1 MARAFAPGMVAAG
14 WSRIIN
20 ISGLGARQ
28 TSSVVGSVRNVAVV
42 AMTKNLADEL
52 GGQGINI
59 TVVYPGMTR
68 TERTPKEMAAMSAR
82 PGTLQRESA

>member
-14 WSRIIN
+14 WGRIIN

-52 GGQGINI
+52 GRRAS
-59 TVVYPGMTR
+59 TSR
-68 TERTPKEMAAMSAR
+68 SSTPVR
-82 PGTLQRESA
+82 R